1 MHEASA
7 FAEPEQLYASSC
19 ARVTLSQD
27 LTLHIAAQEG
37 AVSVSEEDVTAVLA
51 ATENLMAQNL
61 EFQTLWDLR
70 ACPVPS
76 VTVVARCVRWAL
88 KHKPLLDRLNR
99 RLAVVVPAGRALAA
113 LVATVL
119 TTFGPTCDVHVSSN
133 QVDAARFM
141 RRQTSP
147 SHTDKDR
154 ACAPHEHRSPV
165 VRARASANRPSAQ
178 APERGAEKAQAGR
191 VVLRRERDYV

>member
-19 ARVTLSQD
+19 ARVTLSGD
-27 LTLHIAAQEG
+27 RLLHIAAQEG
-37 AVSVSEEDVTAVLA
+37 AVGVSDEDVAAVLA
-51 ATENLMAQNL
+51 ATENLMDQNL

-76 VTVVARCVRWAL
+76 VAVVARCVRWAL
-88 KHKPLLDRLNR
+88 KHKPPLDRLNR

-119 TTFGPTCDVHVSSN
+119 TTFGPACEVHVSCS
-133 QVDAARFM
+133 QVEAQRFM
-141 RRQTSP
+141 KRPFSRN
-147 SHTDKDR
+147 
-154 ACAPHEHRSPV
+154 EH
-165 VRARASANRPSAQ
+165 
-178 APERGAEKAQAGR
+178 
-191 VVLRRERDYV
+191 